1 MKIANL
7 INSRD
12 SNQLARLVWITFAA
26 ILLVIVAFTSY
37 YYWDRY
43 VHVGDKSPVDL
54 GVENLEQLVRE
65 NPQDPE
71 ARVAL
76 AQYYFQNGAY
86 SDSLAQADQVLE
98 AYPDNENAVY
108 VLGMSYVQLGQF
120 EAAIKPL
127 QQFADIRSEGQMANA
142 DSTLETALYYLGTSY
157 VHLNQPN
164 EAITALAQAL
174 EIIPTDADAM
184 YQLGLAYGQ
193 TDQHELAVEQY
204 INAVRFVPDFTEAY
218 HGMVESYTALSR
230 PNYVAYARGME
241 AFSLKDYE
249 GARPHLE
256 EAIAGLPEFAP
267 AYVGM
272 GLVLEQFGELEE
284 AKTHLERALT
294 LDPGNFLANHA
305 LGRVQMLI
313 DENL

>member
-7 INSRD
+7 ISSKN

-26 ILLVIVAFTSY
+26 ILVVIVAFSSY

-43 VHVGDKSPVDL
+43 VYVGDKSPVDL
-54 GVENLEQLVRE
+54 GVEKLEQTVRE
-65 NPQDPE
+65 NPEDPE

-76 AQYYFQNGAY
+76 AQYYFQNSAY
-86 SDSLAQADQVLE
+86 SDSLSQAQQVLE
-98 AYPDNENAVY
+98 AYPDNDNAIY
-108 VLGMSYVQLGQF
+108 ILGMSYVQLGQF
-120 EAAIKPL
+120 EAAIEPL

-142 DSTLETALYYLGTSY
+142 DSTRETALYYLGTSY
-157 VHLNQPN
+157 VHLNQTN
-164 EAITALAQAL
+164 EAITALSQAL

-184 YQLGLAYGQ
+184 YQLGLAYAQ
-193 TDQHELAVEQY
+193 IDQHETAVVQY

-218 HGMVESYTALSR
+218 HAMAESYEALSR
-230 PNYVAYARGME
+230 PSYVAYARGME

-249 GARPHLE
+249 GARPQLE
-256 EAIAGLPEFAP
+256 QAIAGLPEFAP

-284 AKTHLERALT
+284 AKTHLERALA
-294 LDPGNFLANHA
+294 LDPENFLAKHT